1 MNTPVTAYTR
11 ELKQRRSAPLATPT
25 DLSAKTTLAI
35 SPALNAALADVYA
48 LYLKTRNFQW
58 RMSGPHFRDWHLM
71 LDEQATQLLA
81 GRRLSGLGQGPRG
94 GEFRCL
100 SRRRR
105 GVWLAHT
112 TSRQRRMAPKISPAL
127 WVDPEWG

>member
-25 DLSAKTTLAI
+25 DLSAKARLAI

-48 LYLKTRNFQW
+48 LYLKTRNFHW

-81 GRRLSGLGQGPRG
+81 GSPGNTHQAVPVACPIHA
-94 GEFRCL
+94 F
-100 SRRRR
+100 SRTPSCST
-105 GVWLAHT
+105 A
-112 TSRQRRMAPKISPAL
+112 SAA
-127 WVDPEWG
+127 